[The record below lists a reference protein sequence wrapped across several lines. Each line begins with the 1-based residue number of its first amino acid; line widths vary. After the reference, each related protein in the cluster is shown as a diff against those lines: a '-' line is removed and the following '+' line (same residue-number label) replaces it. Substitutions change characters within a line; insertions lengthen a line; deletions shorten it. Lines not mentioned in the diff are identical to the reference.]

1 MIKANYQKKL
11 DAILAQMTPGA
22 ADKPLL
28 LLHACCAPC
37 SSYVLEYLTAYF
49 DLHLFFYNPNIAPE
63 AEYSRRREEL
73 LRFVEEAPHTGRVTV
88 EEGPFEPDAFAIRV
102 RGVEAEPEGGLRC
115 ARCFRMRLEKAA
127 QRARALHADAFTTTL
142 TLSPHKNAALLNDLG
157 AQLGERYGVPFL
169 PSDFKKKGGF
179 MRSLELSAAYGLYRQ
194 DYCGCRFSWRK
205 ESTQ

>member
-1 MIKANYQKKL
+1 MKHQYQRAL
-11 DAILAQMTPGA
+11 DDILAGMTAGA
-22 ADKPLL
+22 AEKPML

-63 AEYSRRREEL
+63 AEYVRRREEL

-88 EEGPFEPDAFAIRV
+88 EEGPYEPEAYAIRV

-127 QRARALHADAFTTTL
+127 QRARALGADAFTTTL
-142 TLSPHKNAALLNDLG
+142 TLSPHKDAALLNDLG
-157 AQLGERYGVPFL
+157 TQLGARYGVPFL

-179 MRSLELSAAYGLYRQ
+179 QRSLELSATYGLYRQ
-194 DYCGCRFSWRK
+194 DYCGCRYAWRK
-205 ESTQ
+205 EPTP